1 LFIDNLTFV
10 SNFVAD
16 LLTYVF
22 YHNFVCC
29 KILMGKEPIPMNLA
43 WTNLNTLRLCL
54 TQSVFHWNGKIAFL
68 GADTGISSYSF
79 SSYLTLY
86 SVCLSRL
93 LLQSF
98 MCCSTLV

>member
-1 LFIDNLTFV
+1 MLLLLHVDYFGRAISVARVIQIASLVSMEGRIDDILFVKTEKIAVANTFLFIDNLTFV

-54 TQSVFHWNGKIAFL
+54 T
-68 GADTGISSYSF
+68 
-79 SSYLTLY
+79 
-86 SVCLSRL
+86 
-93 LLQSF
+93 
-98 MCCSTLV
+98 